1 VKEAKWAA
9 ALLDDEPALA
19 PATDAMPEGTEL
31 ASILSSLEELDRF
44 DRDVLLARFGS
55 PETSERVLASQ
66 AGLSPYRFRERVA
79 LALMRLA
86 GLMGERGAATPATLA
101 VARRVFVEG
110 TSITCTAAEL
120 GMTEPQV
127 RAVRRRILDAL
138 GKASIEASL

>member
-1 VKEAKWAA
+1 MKEAKWA
-9 ALLDDEPALA
+9 ALLDDEPALD
-19 PATDAMPEGTEL
+19 PATDAMPNGAEL

-55 PETSERVLASQ
+55 PETSERALASQ
-66 AGLSPYRFRERVA
+66 AGLSPYRFQERVA

-86 GLMGERGAATPATLA
+86 VLMGERGTATPATLA

-127 RAVRRRILDAL
+127 RAVRRRILQAL

>member
-1 VKEAKWAA
+1 MKEAKWA
-9 ALLDDEPALA
+9 ALLDDEPALD
-19 PATDAMPEGTEL
+19 PATDAMPDGAEL
-31 ASILSSLEELDRF
+31 ASILSSLEELDRA

-55 PETSERVLASQ
+55 PETSERALASQ

-86 GLMGERGAATPATLA
+86 VLMGERGAATPATLA
-101 VARRVFVEG
+101 VARRVFVDG

-127 RAVRRRILDAL
+127 RGVRRRILRAL